1 MPMNIFNI
9 KANLSETTSNELM
22 VNFNNE
28 HLVWSCQNYIKTSL
42 SISPSP
48 EELMLSAI
56 VSSTLLALGY
66 YIKLNKLYGIKI
78 KIEASLELSK
88 KENIVNQILIIDGT
102 TEKEKEKLL
111 DIADRSSMHTWLG
124 NDLEIITYVSE

>member
-1 MPMNIFNI
+1 MNIFNI
-9 KANLSETTSNELM
+9 KASLSETSSNELM

-42 SISPSP
+42 SLSPCP
-48 EELMLSAI
+48 EELLLSAI

-78 KIEASLELSK
+78 KVEASLELSK
-88 KENIVNQILIIDGT
+88 KENIINQILMIDGT
-102 TEKEKEKLL
+102 SEEEKEKLL
-111 DIADRSSMHTWLG
+111 DIADRSAIHTWLG
-124 NDLEIITYVSE
+124 NDLEIITHVSD